1 MRQQPATK
9 KKGLVVHLIGAGCLG
24 SWLSKYLNGEKSI
37 YQIVVYDPDLVE
49 TKNLVNSYYKESNV
63 GQPKVTSLL
72 CRLKK
77 VVGIQERY
85 PTEYV
90 SVKKG
95 DIVIDC
101 SDSPSSFPKVHFKAA
116 ILGDSLIIVDKKTLR
131 KNIGESNL
139 LGAFLKFSSS
149 SCVKKNLAK
158 LAARFVMG
166 LIVSKTYAMLTYPI
180 MLNLKPSEANLLASK
195 QIPSDLFFE
204 KKDTISIRYLDKEK
218 DVSCQDI
225 SLPIQRILNKYFPEL
240 CDDKEGG
247 EQEENGMYFTE
258 ILRSK
263 GQTVIHIIPT
273 RMQA

>member
-1 MRQQPATK
+1 MRQPATK

-24 SWLSKYLNGEKSI
+24 SWLSKYLDEEESI
-37 YQIVVYDPDLVE
+37 HQIVVYDPDLVE

-101 SDSPSSFPKVHFKAA
+101 SDSTSSFPNVHFKAA
-116 ILGDSLIIVDKKTLR
+116 ILGDSLIIIDRKTLR
-131 KNIGESNL
+131 KNVSESNL
-139 LGAFLKFSSS
+139 LGAFLNFSSS

-158 LAARFVMG
+158 LAARFIVG
-166 LIVSKTYAMLTYPI
+166 LIVSRTYTILTYPI
-180 MLNLKPSEANLLASK
+180 MLSLKPSEMDFLASR
-195 QIPSDLFFE
+195 QIPSNLFLE
-204 KKDTISIRYLDKEK
+204 KKDTIPIRYLGKEK
-218 DVSCQDI
+218 DISCKDI
-225 SLPIQRILNKYFPEL
+225 SLPIQRILRKYFPEL
-240 CDDKEGG
+240 CDDKEE